1 MAVEQIKKF
10 FEANLR
16 KTLKEE
22 TKAKLGDRSKY
33 IGASDIVACPRAAY
47 LNKVSPVEFDIEK
60 LMIFEGGHAF
70 ENVVEK
76 MMGNAPYKREVEF
89 TDGAE
94 QYPIKVHCDF
104 IVFNKQTKEAT
115 IIEVKTKKSDD
126 LTPYTENI
134 MQVQFQWYIAER
146 SLKEHG
152 WKVKNAYLVVGNR
165 NTGKYEV
172 HEVKKDE
179 NLQKLLIKKA
189 KMLREAL
196 IKKEEP
202 EGEEKLYCSS
212 CPYRKSC
219 GTFCKGA
226 VGASFLEDE
235 VQKILELEEQKKLL
249 EEKIKAKK
257 EALKKYLEEKE
268 VSKVKTGEHI
278 VSLTKET
285 FYVTLDINAIKKDE
299 KLYQELLSKY
309 KKEIKRASSLKI
321 K

>member
-16 KTLKEE
+16 KALKKE
-22 TKAKLGDRSKY
+22 TEAKLGDRSKY

-76 MMGNAPYKREVEF
+76 MMGNAPFKREVEF
-89 TDGAE
+89 TDGAKK
-94 QYPIKVHCDF
+94 YPIKVHCDF

-126 LTPYTENI
+126 LTPYTENV
-134 MQVQFQWYIAER
+134 MQVQFQWYIAEKA
-146 SLKEHG
+146 LKEHG

-172 HEVKKDE
+172 YEVKKDE

-189 KMLREAL
+189 EILRKAL

-212 CPYRKSC
+212 CPYRKNC
-219 GTFCKGA
+219 GTFCKGT
-226 VGASFLEDE
+226 VGASLLEDE
-235 VQKILELEEQKKLL
+235 VQKILELEKQKKVL
-249 EEKIKAKK
+249 EERIKEKK
-257 EALKKYLEEKE
+257 EALKQYLQDKGLN
-268 VSKVKTGEHI
+268 KVKAGEHI
-278 VSLTKET
+278 VTVTKESS
-285 FYVTLDINAIKKDE
+285 YVTLDTSVLKKAPIYEELIKK
-299 KLYQELLSKY
+299 YP
-309 KKEIKRASSLKI
+309 KEVKRTSNIRIK
-321 K
+321 